1 VERVVANPE
10 LTVED
15 LNLLITALSHYAQPE
30 SAQYEACY
38 GLGGLLI
45 AERDRL
51 NRIEARRLAQRTLDE
66 LA

>member
-1 VERVVANPE
+1 
-10 LTVED
+10 VED
-15 LNLLITALSHYAQPE
+15 LNLLITALANHAQPG
-30 SAQYEACY
+30 SDQYEACY

-51 NRIEARRLAQRTLDE
+51 FRIEARRLAQRTLDE